1 MLHKT
6 AFVLTIMINRW
17 LAKHN
22 NQGDNKMIKI
32 LCSKC
37 FKEEVLKDKGAV
49 LVCFGAKWCGA
60 CKVME
65 PIIKTLEE
73 RNSNTLKVCYVD
85 IDENIELANMYH
97 VHNIPTFVLFD
108 NGMKID
114 KIIGTTTIEKLE
126 QLLK

>member
-6 AFVLTIMINRW
+6 TFILTIIINRR
-17 LAKHN
+17 LAEPYN
-22 NQGDNKMIKI
+22 LGDNKMIKI

-37 FKEEVLKDKGAV
+37 FMEEVIKDQGTV

-85 IDENIELANMYH
+85 IDENVELANMYR
-97 VHNIPTFVLFD
+97 VHNIPTFILFN
-108 NGMKID
+108 NGMQLN
-114 KIIGTTTIEKLE
+114 KIIGSTTIEKLE
-126 QLLK
+126 QLFK